1 MDGFA
6 MSDKYLV
13 IGASSFSGK
22 AFCEYAREKEV
33 EVVEISRPTYDL
45 NLNNLDIA
53 NAISDAQPDYV
64 VNFAALNMV
73 AESWEHYADYYQTN
87 VIALARLAGSWGGE
101 LPFKKWIQISTPEV
115 YGAQNAMLTE
125 HSPYAPSTPYAV
137 SRAAFDMHLHA
148 MFKAQGFPAILMRS
162 VNVYGEGQQPYRI
175 IPKTVL
181 KILRGERLS
190 LHGGGTSVRSF
201 IHIRD
206 IANSILCAAQRGV
219 PGEVYHT
226 SSIQLVKIRELV
238 EMICS
243 LLGASFEEL
252 VEVCEERPGKDH
264 AYILDSRKAR
274 AELKWADKIPL
285 GEGLPKAVAW
295 FKEHAASY
303 ADHSLEYQHKP
314 QESR

>member
-1 MDGFA
+1 
-6 MSDKYLV
+6 MSEKFLV

-22 AFCEYAREKEV
+22 AFCEYARSKEV

-45 NLNNLDIA
+45 NLNCLDIA
-53 NAISDAQPDYV
+53 NAISDTQPDCV

-73 AESWEHYADYYQTN
+73 AESWTHYADYYQTN
-87 VIALARLAGSWGGE
+87 LIALSRLVGSWSGA
-101 LPFKKWIQISTPEV
+101 LPFGKWIQVSTPEV
-115 YGAQNAMLTE
+115 YGAQNRFLTPDA
-125 HSPYAPSTPYAV
+125 PYAPSTPYAV
-137 SRAAFDMHLHA
+137 SRAAFDMHLKA
-148 MFKAQGFPAILMRS
+148 MFNARGFPALFMRS

-181 KILRGERLS
+181 KILRGERLQ

-206 IANSILCAAQRGV
+206 VADSIYCAALRGQL
-219 PGEVYHT
+219 GATYHT
-226 SSIQLVKIRELV
+226 ASVQLVSIRELV

-243 LLGASFEEL
+243 ILGASFSEL

-264 AYILDSRKAR
+264 AYLLDSHLAR
-274 AELKWADKIPL
+274 SELKWSDKITL

-295 FKEHAASY
+295 FREHAADY
-303 ADHSLEYQHKP
+303 ADHPLEYQHKA
-314 QESR
+314 